1 MQEVKH
7 YWLLYFVLLS
17 IKLELLNINSLF
29 RHSDTKVAAKCGKTF
44 SAAEDDMSDVYP
56 LQLRLSVLRETN
68 SLGVKVIKKVS
79 LIYPCFG
86 YFGSQNLHFTVL

>member
-1 MQEVKH
+1 MQEVKP

-17 IKLELLNINSLF
+17 IKLELLHINSLF

-86 YFGSQNLHFTVL
+86 